1 VLALS
6 RRGTGAPVSSARRL
20 VAANTAVQIAGK
32 GVTLAIGLAS
42 IAIVTRYLGP
52 DDYGRYSLAL
62 TYIQLF
68 GVLADVGLFTIVV
81 REISRRPERT
91 ERLVGNTIVLRLLLA
106 VAAIAVAALVSLVL
120 PYDRDTRLAI
130 LIAGVPLLFGMLNT
144 SFVAVLQARLRMER
158 AVVGDVV
165 GRAVA
170 LAALG
175 VVVALDLGFF
185 AVLGTAAAGALATA
199 VVTMLLTR
207 RLVPLRPRIEPRVW
221 RRLLVTALPL
231 GLALAVN
238 ELYFRADTLIISLY
252 EPYDQVGQY
261 TLAYRIVELTLVF
274 GTVFLTTTFPLLSQA
289 VDDDEPR
296 ARRTITLSTELFVAL
311 GAPLVAGGLVL
322 APAIIELAAGSGFED
337 AATPLRILLASGALA
352 WVNGVFG
359 YALIAKD
366 RQLSA
371 LWLNVSALVFNVVL
385 NLVLVPVYGIVVAAV
400 VTVSSEVL
408 ILAGSYVLM
417 RRYFGFFPFPRT
429 LVPALLAAAV
439 MGGVLWLLQDAPVV
453 LLVPFGAALYGGLMW
468 LTSPASRELVAG
480 VRA

>member
-1 VLALS
+1 M
-6 RRGTGAPVSSARRL
+6 SSARRL

-52 DDYGRYSLAL
+52 DDYGRYTLAL

-130 LIAGVPLLFGMLNT
+130 LIAGIPLLFGMLNT

-165 GRAVA
+165 GRAVS

-185 AVLGTAAAGALATA
+185 AVLGTAAVGALATA
-199 VVTMLLTR
+199 VVTVLLTR

-231 GLALAVN
+231 GVALAVN
-238 ELYFRADTLIISLY
+238 ELYFRADTVIISLY
-252 EPYDQVGQY
+252 EPYDQVGLY

-289 VDDDEPR
+289 VADDEPR
-296 ARRTITLSTELFVAL
+296 ARRGIQLSTELFVAV

-322 APAIIELAAGSGFED
+322 APADHRARRRQRLRGRRD
-337 AATPLRILLASGALA
+337 AAPDPARLRGARVGERRLRLRA
-352 WVNGVFG
+352 
-359 YALIAKD
+359 D
-366 RQLSA
+366 REGPA
-371 LWLNVSALVFNVVL
+371 AER
-385 NLVLVPVYGIVVAAV
+385 PVAERLGARVQ
-400 VTVSSEVL
+400 
-408 ILAGSYVLM
+408 
-417 RRYFGFFPFPRT
+417 RRHSTWCSCRFT
-429 LVPALLAAAV
+429 A
-439 MGGVLWLLQDAPVV
+439 
-453 LLVPFGAALYGGLMW
+453 
-468 LTSPASRELVAG
+468 
-480 VRA
+480 